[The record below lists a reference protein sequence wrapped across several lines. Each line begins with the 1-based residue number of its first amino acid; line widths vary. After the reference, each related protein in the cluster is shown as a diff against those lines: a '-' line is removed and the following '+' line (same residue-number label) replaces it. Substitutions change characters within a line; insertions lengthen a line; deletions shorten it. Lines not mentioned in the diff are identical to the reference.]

1 MGFNTQQI
9 TDACKGT
16 ESTGPCHPSAAA
28 PFAERPPG
36 TNGASMASTVKQ
48 TSIDLVHAWKNG
60 ALVKQQTKSNQ
71 APTSTRRYAGPPC
84 KRRTH
89 LVGRSGCWLVV
100 SGGVCGLVPVVC
112 LAAGAVMQAHPA
124 IGQTGAVD
132 RADGGHGE
140 VVQTNER
147 VAACCESAAAV
158 WCMKGAGSC
167 TALGACVVTT
177 TSTYRRR

>member
-1 MGFNTQQI
+1 MHAKALRAQGPATHQQQHLLLRDHPGLMEQAWRLPLNI
-9 TDACKGT
+9 PLQTLCMRGRTGAGEAANSKAIKRQPAPDAT
-16 ESTGPCHPSAAA
+16 PA
-28 PFAERPPG
+28 R
-36 TNGASMASTVKQ
+36 
-48 TSIDLVHAWKNG
+48 
-60 ALVKQQTKSNQ
+60 
-71 APTSTRRYAGPPC
+71 PC

-124 IGQTGAVD
+124 IGQTGAVN

-177 TSTYRRR
+177 TSTYMRR